1 MSINKAFDD
10 LEEKEKFT
18 PRHYL
23 GVSQIGSENDRMLW
37 FIFRWSMPIDIE
49 PRVSRLLD
57 LGNLLEDHLV
67 EKMRKIKGAKIYD
80 KTKDGKQFGA
90 KAFGGHVSGHIDGLA
105 KNIPGLNP
113 DETYLL
119 EFKTAN
125 DRRFSELKKL
135 GSYCDW
141 SQEYKAQ
148 VHV

>member
-57 LGNLLEDHLV
+57 LGNLLEDHLLIV
-67 EKMRKIKGAKIYD
+67 LVILTQVM
-80 KTKDGKQFGA
+80 
-90 KAFGGHVSGHIDGLA
+90 SGHI
-105 KNIPGLNP
+105 I
-113 DETYLL
+113 EM
-119 EFKTAN
+119 
-125 DRRFSELKKL
+125 
-135 GSYCDW
+135 
-141 SQEYKAQ
+141 
-148 VHV
+148 